1 MENAR
6 TVDIAQLVADHHAA
20 VFRYAYRLTGA
31 TCDAEDLTQQAF
43 LAAHVNLDQ
52 LREREHSRGWLFA
65 ILRSCYLRLC
75 RQRRPILAA
84 NLDLDVNT
92 IPADSPDELPVDAD
106 ELQRAIDDLPEEFK
120 LVVLLFYF
128 EGCSYREI
136 SEKLSVPTGTVMS
149 RLSRAKARLRARLFE
164 AAADDP
170 PSPLTAGGKPICPT
184 MRTGR
189 TAAHHAHEAT
199 HLG

>member
-52 LREREHSRGWLFA
+52 LREPEHSRGWLFA

-75 RQRRPILAA
+75 RQRRPIAAA

-92 IPADSPDELPVDAD
+92 IPAESPDELLVDAD
-106 ELQRAIDDLPEEFK
+106 ELQQAIDDLPDEFK

-136 SEKLSVPTGTVMS
+136 SEKLNVPTGTVMS

-164 AAADDP
+164 GEAPEASPPQPAEGRSARPPTRAARA
-170 PSPLTAGGKPICPT
+170 
-184 MRTGR
+184 
-189 TAAHHAHEAT
+189 AAHHA
-199 HLG
+199 G